1 MGYFTRGRGM
11 KRRKQEW
18 MNEAKPEI
26 TAAVGRLLAAL
37 TQANRG
43 TFWNW
48 HDFGVLAGMARDHP
62 SFARVFNKTRRML
75 LKQTGVLLLA
85 IPTEGAQLAT
95 HEQQLA
101 RPTLRLLKA
110 GRQARYGVRE
120 TAAIPDGELTV
131 GQRTM
136 KYAAI
141 QRLKSARSA
150 ANSQR
155 CRYAALL
162 KTKGE

>member
-1 MGYFTRGRGM
+1 MGYFTRGRSM

-37 TQANRG
+37 TQAKRG

-48 HDFGVLAGMARDHP
+48 HDFGVLAGMTRDHP
-62 SFARVFNKTRRML
+62 SFPRVFSKTRRML
-75 LKQTGVLLLA
+75 LKQNGVLLLA

-110 GRQARYGVRE
+110 SRQTRYGVRE
-120 TAAIPDGELTV
+120 TAAIPDSELTV
-131 GQRTM
+131 GQRNM

-141 QRLKSARSA
+141 QRLKHARSA